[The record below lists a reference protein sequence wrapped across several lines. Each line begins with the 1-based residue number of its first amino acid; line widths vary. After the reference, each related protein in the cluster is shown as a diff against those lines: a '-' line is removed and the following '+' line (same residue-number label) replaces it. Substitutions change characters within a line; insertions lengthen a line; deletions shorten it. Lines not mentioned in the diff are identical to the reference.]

1 MGGAETAELVFEAT
15 APHQKKKNHLIPT
28 YSLIPKIRGIRWNKK
43 G

>member
-28 YSLIPKIRGIRWNKK
+28 YSLLIPKNKRNK
-43 G
+43 ME